1 MNRTFLKKLS
11 KRRVIETKV
20 EGVLP
25 LAAAEGE
32 AHENG
37 ITESK
42 ALRNLRLA
50 FNLLNTTPTGAHSAL
65 FTRAAGGGLL

>member
-1 MNRTFLKKLS
+1 MEPSGSVRKH
-11 KRRVIETKV
+11 RRARVNFH
-20 EGVLP
+20 GPGGP

-42 ALRNLRLA
+42 ALRNLRQT
-50 FNLLNTTPTGAHSAL
+50 FNLSNTTLTGARSAL
-65 FTRAAGGGLL
+65 FTRAAGGRLL